1 MMTKQMKVLTDLEQ
15 GRITSGE
22 AVLLLKQAGNPQHQS
37 REHFGKGRRSP
48 KNIFR
53 RRGHWLGIHVREE
66 DHNIRL
72 YVPIFL
78 LNAGFFIGKK
88 VIHSKYGKDMAGGGM
103 KTARE
108 VLGSIKQRDMR
119 DLVRAIRESGN
130 TDLVTV
136 TDEDTV
142 VRIRIV

>member
-1 MMTKQMKVLTDLEQ
+1 MDLEQ
-15 GRITSGE
+15 GKITAGD
-22 AVLLLKQAGNPQHQS
+22 AVSMLKQAGSPQQKN
-37 REHFGKGRRSP
+37 RDHFGERPKGP
-48 KNIFR
+48 KQFFR

-72 YVPIFL
+72 YLPIFL
-78 LNAGFFIGKK
+78 LNLGFFIGKK
-88 VIHSKYGKDMAGGGM
+88 VVNSKNMEDKGNGGV

-119 DLVRAIRESGN
+119 DLVRAIREGGN

-136 TDEDTV
+136 RDEDTL